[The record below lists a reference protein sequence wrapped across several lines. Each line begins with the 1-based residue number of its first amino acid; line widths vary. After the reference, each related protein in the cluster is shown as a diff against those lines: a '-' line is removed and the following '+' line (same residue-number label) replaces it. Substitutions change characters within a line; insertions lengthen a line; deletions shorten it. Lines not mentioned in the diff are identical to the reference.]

1 MTSDPRLTT
10 RPGLKQTI
18 LERLKLGLGVLPE
31 NAKPEDWFS
40 ATSQVVREVLMQRWH
55 ESNALARRQRLK
67 HVAYMSMEFLIA
79 RNLASALAA
88 TGLEGECR
96 AALAA
101 LGVDLDDVIRHEQ
114 DPALGNGGLGRLA
127 ACFLDSMASLGV
139 PATGYGIRFA
149 YGMFKQELRA
159 GWQLELPEDWSREA
173 KVWEVVRDDRRYRIR
188 FGGKV
193 HHRGYRAHWV
203 DTEDVIAVAH
213 DLLVAGQGHVAVD
226 TLRLWDAKAEQPFD
240 LAAFNAGRYLDASAE
255 RVRAETLT
263 RILYPDDSSQEG
275 RELRL
280 KQEHF
285 FVSASLQDI
294 VRDLIAGKESLNDMP
309 ERVAIHL
316 NDTHPALAPA
326 ELMRLLVDEHG
337 IEWDDA
343 WRITQRT
350 FSYTNHTLMP
360 EALEVWACDTL
371 QRIVPRHLEIIEEI
385 DRRFVAD
392 LRRNRQADESF
403 LDRTRI
409 VERNVMPRVNMGRLS
424 VVASHKVN
432 GVSAL
437 HSALIAERLF
447 PDYAALW
454 PDRFENVTNGISPR
468 LWLMQANP
476 RLSSL
481 IDEAIGESWRGNFDE
496 IADLKGFAEDAGF
509 RDRFLAVKR
518 ANKERLA
525 RLVSERTGLAIDP
538 ATMFDMQVKRIHE
551 YKRQLLNILGVVA
564 RWNML
569 RDDPHRFY
577 APRTVFMAGKAASAY
592 QFAKLI
598 IKLACDVATRVNA
611 DPLTNRYLKFVFL
624 PNYNVSLAEMLMP
637 AADLSQQISLA
648 GTEASGTGNMK
659 LALNGALTVGT
670 YDGANIEIASAVG
683 EQDLFIFGL
692 TVEEVKELRR
702 QGYVPYE
709 YYLQHEPIRRALDQI
724 TIGEFSPD
732 DPGRFR
738 PIVDSLLRGG
748 DHYMVLADF
757 PAYRSA
763 NIRAD
768 QLWLEPTV
776 WAEKAV
782 RNVAAMSRFSADRAI
797 REYADRIWKADML

>member
-1 MTSDPRLTT
+1 
-10 RPGLKQTI
+10 
-18 LERLKLGLGVLPE
+18 
-31 NAKPEDWFS
+31 
-40 ATSQVVREVLMQRWH
+40 
-55 ESNALARRQRLK
+55 
-67 HVAYMSMEFLIA
+67 
-79 RNLASALAA
+79 
-88 TGLEGECR
+88 
-96 AALAA
+96 
-101 LGVDLDDVIRHEQ
+101 
-114 DPALGNGGLGRLA
+114 
-127 ACFLDSMASLGV
+127 
-139 PATGYGIRFA
+139 
-149 YGMFKQELRA
+149 
-159 GWQLELPEDWSREA
+159 
-173 KVWEVVRDDRRYRIR
+173 
-188 FGGKV
+188 
-193 HHRGYRAHWV
+193 
-203 DTEDVIAVAH
+203 
-213 DLLVAGQGHVAVD
+213 
-226 TLRLWDAKAEQPFD
+226 
-240 LAAFNAGRYLDASAE
+240 
-255 RVRAETLT
+255 
-263 RILYPDDSSQEG
+263 
-275 RELRL
+275 
-280 KQEHF
+280 
-285 FVSASLQDI
+285 
-294 VRDLIAGKESLNDMP
+294 
-309 ERVAIHL
+309 
-316 NDTHPALAPA
+316 
-326 ELMRLLVDEHG
+326 
-337 IEWDDA
+337 
-343 WRITQRT
+343 
-350 FSYTNHTLMP
+350 
-360 EALEVWACDTL
+360 
-371 QRIVPRHLEIIEEI
+371 
-385 DRRFVAD
+385 
-392 LRRNRQADESF
+392 
-403 LDRTRI
+403 
-409 VERNVMPRVNMGRLS
+409 MPRVNMGRLS

-437 HSALIAERLF
+437 HSALLAERLF

-468 LWLMQANP
+468 LWLMQSNP

-496 IADLKGFAEDAGF
+496 IADLKGFAADAGF
-509 RDRFLAVKR
+509 RDRFLAAKR

-525 RLVSERTGLAIDP
+525 RLVVERTGLSIDP
-538 ATMFDMQVKRIHE
+538 TTMFDMQVKRIHE

-577 APRTVFMAGKAASAY
+577 APRTVIMAGKAASAY

-598 IKLACDVATRVNA
+598 IKLACDVAARVNA

-670 YDGANIEIASAVG
+670 YDGANIEIAAAVG